1 MIGESAL
8 TAKERAVVTAMPEAN
23 EHTRVV
29 ALMRPHDEVIEETVK
44 LMWATAAVTPE
55 GKAAKVMVLLS
66 SLMGDNW
73 REHDGEAG
81 VDVRYARDLMFELVG
96 GEPAAQLRDQ
106 FSACPKAR
114 RFTRVPIES
123 TG

>member
-29 ALMRPHDEVIEETVK
+29 ALMRPHDEAIEETIK
-44 LMWATAAVTPE
+44 LMWATPAVTPE

-96 GEPAAQLRDQ
+96 GEPVAQLRDQ
-106 FSACPKAR
+106 FSA
-114 RFTRVPIES
+114 
-123 TG
+123 